1 MLRFNEMTQR
11 CLLCKP
17 CELSLIPMIHMMIG
31 ENNSTQLFFDL
42 YTHCS
47 YFTSTAKSR
56 DTWMYVH
63 LLAHLLTLL
72 LACLLP
78 CLLACLLVLSLLACS
93 RLLVLLL
100 ACLHSAWLLAC
111 SLACAHLAC
120 AQFDFSTLQDLMPR
134 ECIWPQC
141 AGFFPCQSINLW
153 HTTGQPSLR
162 LFS

>member
-1 MLRFNEMTQR
+1 MTQR
-11 CLLCKP
+11 CLPCKL

-78 CLLACLLVLSLLACS
+78 CLLACLLVLSLLACTQ
-93 RLLVLLL
+93 L
-100 ACLHSAWLLAC
+100 ACLLAC
-111 SLACAHLAC
+111 SLACAHLTC

-134 ECIWPQC
+134 ECICPQC
-141 AGFFPCQSINLW
+141 AGFFHVNQLIYDIPQANPYWDSF
-153 HTTGQPSLR
+153 PSWV
-162 LFS
+162 